1 MTEAGTRD
9 RWIMV
14 GLVILGLFTVLAGV
28 LSGRSTINYVLG
40 REAREAALAW
50 SAEIDQRLRN
60 ARGETAGPAA
70 IQDIHALNAAAL
82 DEIVTG
88 GNQATIT
95 LPAGPSF
102 REDGLSLIDGI
113 DRITRGWFLSNIEDN
128 NGEFVSQ
135 MDGFAVLTPNGQ
147 ALAVGGGLSPD
158 TVSGILGESGVKTA
172 LADAV
177 SENTVKLANLSGDAD
192 LGGENSGVKDGGKD
206 LRMAFVP
213 VTQDGQVSRVYA
225 FAVDQTAAA
234 SLTNVALAVVTLT
247 TSLLIVMG
255 FSVPAAIASR
265 RIRERWHAE
274 DKIRFLAMHDSL
286 TGLPNRVQF
295 NQHLERAV
303 ARAKRHDNMMA
314 VLCLD
319 LDRFKDVNDTLGHA
333 TGDALLEEVAARLKE
348 NVREVD
354 LVGRLGGDEFAI
366 VAEEIDTPEGA
377 MRLARRVCNALGA
390 GYQVN
395 GHEVTTSASV
405 GIALGPLDNEPVEA
419 LMKNADLALYRAKD
433 DGRNTFRF
441 FEPAMDAAL
450 QKRRRLENDLRNAL
464 RKNQLYLDYQPQ
476 FGLENGRLTGYEAL
490 VRWWHPSEGEIPP
503 STFIPIAEETGLI
516 VPLGE
521 WILKTACTYATTWP
535 LDTKLAVNLSPA
547 QFKTQDVYALVRR
560 VLSETGLEPNRLELE
575 ITEGIILQ
583 NTESVIDTLT
593 RLDQLGVSIAM
604 DDFGTGYSSLSY
616 LTRFPVKKIK
626 IDRSFIDTLGSSE
639 QTSAIVSS
647 IVGLGQSLHVT
658 ITAEGVETEGQAA
671 MLKKWGCDQVQGYY
685 YGRPEADVSEDE
697 SGDTPLDARSSAG
710 PADAPDEP
718 HPPLPRPL
726 VA

>member
-1 MTEAGTRD
+1 MT
-9 RWIMV
+9 
-14 GLVILGLFTVLAGV
+14 GLVVLGLFTVVAGV

-40 REAREAALAW
+40 RDAREAALTW
-50 SAEIDQRLRN
+50 TRDIDDRLRQPGTPE
-60 ARGETAGPAA
+60 RV
-70 IQDIHALNAAAL
+70 L
-82 DEIVTG
+82 DENVHVLNEAG
-88 GNQATIT
+88 LRNLSENAGANIT
-95 LPAGPSF
+95 LPANPSF
-102 REDGLSLIDGI
+102 GADGFNLIDGLNQV
-113 DRITRGWFLSNIEDN
+113 TRGWLLSNIDQTK
-128 NGEFVSQ
+128 GAFVSRL
-135 MDGFAVLTPNGQ
+135 DGFAVLSPKGT
-147 ALAVGGGLSPD
+147 ALAVGGNLSPEALD
-158 TVSGILGESGVKTA
+158 AMLREGDVKEA
-172 LADAV
+172 LARTSSEGRIELADLPGKGDV
-177 SENTVKLANLSGDAD
+177 SLALVPVMEGDKLA
-192 LGGENSGVKDGGKD
+192 
-206 LRMAFVP
+206 
-213 VTQDGQVSRVYA
+213 RVYA

-234 SLTNVALAVVTLT
+234 SLTNVALTVVTLT

-303 ARAKRHDNMMA
+303 ARAKRHGNLMA
-314 VLCLD
+314 VFCLD

-333 TGDALLEEVAARLKE
+333 TGDSLLEEVAARLKE
-348 NVREVD
+348 NVRDVD

-366 VAEEIDTPEGA
+366 VAEEIDTPEDA
-377 MRLARRVCNALGA
+377 MRLARRVCTALSA

-405 GIALGPLDNEPVEA
+405 GIALGPVDNEPIDG
-419 LMKNADLALYRAKD
+419 LLKNADLALYRAKE

-476 FGLENGRLTGYEAL
+476 FGLESGKLTGYEAL
-490 VRWWHPSEGEIPP
+490 VRWWHPSEGEVPP
-503 STFIPIAEETGLI
+503 TTFIPIAEETGLI

-521 WILKTACTYATTWP
+521 WILKTACSYATTWP
-535 LDTKLAVNLSPA
+535 LDTKLAVNLSPG
-547 QFKTQDVYALVRR
+547 QFKTQDVYGLVRR
-560 VLSETGLEPNRLELE
+560 VLAETGLEPDRLELE

-583 NTESVIDTLT
+583 NTEAVIETLT
-593 RLDQLGVSIAM
+593 KLDRLGVSIAM

-626 IDRSFIDTLGSSE
+626 IDRSFIDTLGSSP

-658 ITAEGVETEGQAA
+658 ITAEGVETESQAA

-685 YGRPEADVSEDE
+685 YGRPEAEVAEDE
-697 SGDTPLDARSSAG
+697 LSDTPLDR
-710 PADAPDEP
+710 
-718 HPPLPRPL
+718 PLDRPL

>member
-1 MTEAGTRD
+1 MTEVGARD
-9 RWIMV
+9 RWIMA
-14 GLVILGLFTVLAGV
+14 GLVVLGLLTVIAGV

-40 REAREAALAW
+40 RDAREAALTWATQL
-50 SAEIDQRLRN
+50 DGGLRKT
-60 ARGETAGPAA
+60 GEAPADLGRDLHPLNEVELSGIAGEAGA
-70 IQDIHALNAAAL
+70 
-82 DEIVTG
+82 VS
-88 GNQATIT
+88 
-95 LPAGPSF
+95 LPAGPTL
-102 REDGLSLIDGI
+102 RDDGFGLIDGL
-113 DRITRGWFLSNIEDN
+113 DRLTRGWFLGIVDER

-135 MDGFAVLTPNGQ
+135 LDGFAILTPGQ
-147 ALAVGGGLSPD
+147 KALAVGGNLTPD
-158 TVSGILGESGVKTA
+158 ALATILGQSGVRRA
-172 LADAV
+172 FAQSIRGDRVELADLDG
-177 SENTVKLANLSGDAD
+177 EKDIRLAL
-192 LGGENSGVKDGGKD
+192 
-206 LRMAFVP
+206 VP
-213 VTQDGQVSRVYA
+213 VTRDGKVSRIYA

-234 SLTNVALAVVTLT
+234 SLTNMALTVVTLT

-286 TGLPNRVQF
+286 TGLPNRLQF
-295 NQHLERAV
+295 RQHLERAV
-303 ARAKRHDNMMA
+303 ARAKRHGNLMA
-314 VLCLD
+314 VFCLD

-333 TGDALLEEVAARLKE
+333 TGDALLEEVSARLKE
-348 NVREVD
+348 NMREVD
-354 LVGRLGGDEFAI
+354 LVGRLGGDEFAV
-366 VAEEIDTPEGA
+366 VAEELETPEDA
-377 MRLARRVCNALGA
+377 MRLARRICTALA
-390 GYQVN
+390 AAYHVN
-395 GHEVTTSASV
+395 GHEVTTSASI
-405 GIALGPLDNEPVEA
+405 GIALGPIDGGAPDTL
-419 LMKNADLALYRAKD
+419 LKNADLALYRAKE

-441 FEPAMDAAL
+441 FEQAMDAAL
-450 QKRRRLENDLRNAL
+450 QKRRRLENDLRNAI

-476 FGLENGRLTGYEAL
+476 FGLNSGKLTGYEAL

-503 STFIPIAEETGLI
+503 TTFLPIAEETGLI

-547 QFKTQDVYALVRR
+547 QFKTQDVYNLVRR
-560 VLSETGLEPNRLELE
+560 VLAETGLEASRLELE

-583 NTESVIDTLT
+583 NTESVIETLT
-593 RLDQLGVSIAM
+593 KLDQLGVSIAM

-626 IDRSFIDTLGSSE
+626 IDRSFIDTLGTSP

-685 YGRPEADVSEDE
+685 YGRPEAEIADTEE
-697 SGDTPLDARSSAG
+697 SDKPLD
-710 PADAPDEP
+710 
-718 HPPLPRPL
+718 RPL

>member
-1 MTEAGTRD
+1 MTEVGARD
-9 RWIMV
+9 RWIMA
-14 GLVILGLFTVLAGV
+14 GLVTLGLFTVIAGV
-28 LSGRSTINYVLG
+28 LTGRSSINYVLG
-40 REAREAALAW
+40 RDAREAALAW
-50 SAEIDQRLRN
+50 SGKIDAQLRS
-60 ARGETAGPAA
+60 PQSDAA
-70 IQDIHALNAAAL
+70 DSATPDIQALNATAL
-82 DEIVTG
+82 DELAAG
-88 GNQATIT
+88 SQEAIT
-95 LPAGPSF
+95 LPARSSF
-102 REDGLSLIDGI
+102 SGDGFALIDGFN
-113 DRITRGWFLSNIEDN
+113 RLTRGWFLSNLDEKS
-128 NGEFVSQ
+128 GEYVSQ
-135 MDGFAVLTPNGQ
+135 MDGFAVMTPKGQ

-158 TVSGILGESGVKTA
+158 ALSDILESGAGTA
-172 LADAV
+172 LAKAV
-177 SENTVKLANLSGDAD
+177 RDDTVELADISGED
-192 LGGENSGVKDGGKD
+192 N

-213 VTQDGQVSRVYA
+213 VTQDGKISRVYA

-234 SLTNVALAVVTLT
+234 SITSMALTVATLT

-274 DKIRFLAMHDSL
+274 DRIHFLALHDSL

-295 NQHLERAV
+295 RQHLDRAV
-303 ARAKRHDNMMA
+303 ARAKRHGNIVA
-314 VLCLD
+314 VFCLD
-319 LDRFKDVNDTLGHA
+319 LDRFKQVNDTLGHA

-348 NVREVD
+348 NIREVD
-354 LVGRLGGDEFAI
+354 LVGRLGGDEFAV
-366 VAEEIDTPEGA
+366 VAEEIETPEDA
-377 MRLARRVCNALGA
+377 MRLARRLCNALGA

-395 GHEVTTSASV
+395 GHEVTTSASI
-405 GIALGPLDNEPVEA
+405 GIALGPLDTEPNDA
-419 LMKNADLALYRAKD
+419 LLKNADLALYRAKE

-450 QKRRRLENDLRNAL
+450 QKRRRLENDLRSAL

-476 FGLENGRLTGYEAL
+476 FDLESGKLTGYEAL

-503 STFIPIAEETGLI
+503 TTFVPIAEETGLI

-521 WILKTACTYATTWP
+521 WILKTACAYATTWP

-547 QFKTQDVYALVRR
+547 QFKTQDVYSLVRR
-560 VLSETGLEPNRLELE
+560 VLAETGLEPDRLELE

-626 IDRSFIDTLGSSE
+626 IDRSFIDTLGTSP

-671 MLKKWGCDQVQGYY
+671 MLRKWGCDQVQGYY
-685 YGRPEADVSEDE
+685 YGRPEAEISENDE
-697 SGDTPLDARSSAG
+697 DDTPLDA
-710 PADAPDEP
+710 P
-718 HPPLPRPL
+718 PPLDRPL